1 MCTAKAPHSANHA
14 MPNPD
19 AESDGGAS
27 LKELPVDLILN
38 GRVGD
43 LQSES
48 TFGASRLPEMQLVLE
63 P

>member
-1 MCTAKAPHSANHA
+1 